1 MAACQRQLCV
11 ISEQVPGHACHMA
24 DVQAGSVCLGAT
36 QPATVLHCGWRGCA
50 GLSAPTFVHACADGG
65 RAMPA
70 GGTSRGG
77 GADSE

>member
-50 GLSAPTFVHACADGG
+50 GLSARPRVCACMHRCRACHAG
-65 RAMPA
+65 RWHLKRR
-70 GGTSRGG
+70 RG
-77 GADSE
+77 